1 MLPVKNTSNMGLGTR
16 LTHLSVKPGD
26 CVLK

>member
-1 MLPVKNTSNMGLGTR
+1 MGLGTR
-16 LTHLSVKPGD
+16 LKHLSVKPGD